1 MWSDASQ
8 RSVQSYAGTKNL
20 FMELWLTCL
29 PIVDHPSWPHPCPP
43 LPLQEL
49 YSSLE
54 KMQPSL
60 FRMASELKP
69 KEEGMAEILQA
80 NDSLIRVMDRYKKI
94 MGEPTGTGE

>member
-1 MWSDASQ
+1 
-8 RSVQSYAGTKNL
+8 
-20 FMELWLTCL
+20 MELWLTRI
-29 PIVDHPSWPHPCPP
+29 PIVDGPSWPHPCP
-43 LPLQEL
+43 QEL

-94 MGEPTGTGE
+94 MGESTGTGEFSLAFCASS